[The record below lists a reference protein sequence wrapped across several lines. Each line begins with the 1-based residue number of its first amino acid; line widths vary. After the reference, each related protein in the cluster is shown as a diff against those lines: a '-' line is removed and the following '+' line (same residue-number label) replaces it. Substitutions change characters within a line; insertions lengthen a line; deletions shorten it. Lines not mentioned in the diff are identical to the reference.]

1 MKTDL
6 SLFTVRTPLPIIRL
20 RFRTFTLE
28 RDYEALPAIRGM
40 CFPFNGPAR
49 EKQCYGSAT

>member
-6 SLFTVRTPLPIIRL
+6 SLFTVRTPLAIIRL

-28 RDYEALPAIRGM
+28 RDHGALPAIRGM
-40 CFPFNGPAR
+40 CFPLNGPVG

>member
-40 CFPFNGPAR
+40 CFPLNGPAR
-49 EKQCYGSAT
+49 EKRCYGSAT